1 MRATVCGFIL
11 ALSAV
16 GCAARSATQA
26 PIAPAP
32 GAVMWG
38 EVERVAVMRQYVEQL
53 PVGGRVRVQTADGSR
68 WSATLLS
75 ADHERVVLQP
85 RGRLTEPA
93 RAIPIASL
101 RTIEPEGQGGSNQLV
116 KALAVGVAAGAA
128 TFMTML
134 MIALAT
140 LD

>member
-1 MRATVCGFIL
+1 MKAMVCGLIL
-11 ALSAV
+11 TMSAV

-26 PIAPAP
+26 TPAPAP
-32 GAVMWG
+32 GAITWG
-38 EVERVAVMRQYVEQL
+38 EIERVAAMRRYVEQL
-53 PVGGRVRVQTADGSR
+53 PLGGRVRVQTSDGSR

-93 RAIPIASL
+93 LVIPIASL
-101 RTIEPEGQGGSNQLV
+101 RTIEPESQGGSNQLV

-134 MIALAT
+134 MIALST